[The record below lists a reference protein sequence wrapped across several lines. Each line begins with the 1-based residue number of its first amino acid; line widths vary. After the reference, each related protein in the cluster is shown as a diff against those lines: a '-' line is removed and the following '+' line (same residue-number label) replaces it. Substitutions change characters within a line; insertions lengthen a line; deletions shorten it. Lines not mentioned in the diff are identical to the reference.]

1 VNECA
6 TIKPCQHTC
15 TNTHGSYTCQCK
27 PCYTKLGTKCD
38 LRQCV
43 IGGKRCYRYHTIN
56 PVNYCQ
62 NCNSANKFGWTNDD
76 RLKCSDS
83 NACTRGDH
91 CVSGR
96 CVGTPF
102 SCLPC
107 EKCQSDTCKVKPG
120 YCVIVVN
127 GKKTCFNNKA
137 IRPGY
142 PCQQCDSNN
151 PYKWTSNNNL
161 QCSDNNVKTKNDR
174 CVSGVC
180 RGTPYSC
187 LPCESH
193 DGSGCPLKSV
203 HCVIQHNGQRT
214 CFANQNLK
222 PGNPCQWCNSAA
234 SKSTWSNR
242 NGVSCDDG
250 NKCTRSDTCKNG
262 QCTGT
267 AFSCNSH
274 CQTCN
279 GRDCS
284 QKPGFGFISG
294 KCTCRIS
301 GKDYSHQQI
310 NPANQ
315 CQWCN
320 LNDAASKPSGAWAN
334 RPSVPCN
341 DRNACTKKDLC
352 TKGKCVGQSY
362 SCQSSFP
369 SSSCI
374 KTSVCLG
381 DGRCND
387 IMRPTGTICRSAK
400 DGCDKPEKC
409 DGRLGSCP
417 ADVTDVI
424 TIKTGSVQ
432 FQNPTF
438 TAIASYQHVT
448 SSLYLRIAGFSITC
462 GVMKYKW
469 YLLDGSSACTTTSI
483 SRGVLPNTNT
493 KQVISGLNLQDNKN
507 YKIAIQAVDMRGA
520 ARPLVCT
527 SSIAV
532 DTSKPQVGW
541 VYDGNTKDID
551 YQSTKTITANW
562 GGFKTRHGIA
572 KYEWKVL
579 YTAFGS
585 SATSQLL
592 PFTSTGVV
600 PKASKTFN
608 NIVDGSRV
616 KVVVRAF
623 TKAGLYAD
631 STSDGVIVDL
641 SKPKPAKVYDG
652 SQARVDLKYAK
663 WTNTFSSNWDAF
675 TDSHS
680 GISHYEWAVKRQG
693 AGLIT
698 AFKSIGL
705 TRSVSASGLNLVS
718 GERYCAVVKGYNKAR
733 LHVDATSDCLLIDR
747 DPPRAGTIND
757 GLSKDV
763 QHQSNGNSISANW
776 NGFSDGAKGSG
787 IVGYQYKITNSKNN
801 EVVGWTSV
809 AKKTTITHSGLSL
822 TNGVKYYVTVKAMDA
837 VGLSTEVKTNGV
849 IVDTTRPVFTGKV
862 DVRGINDVH
871 NGKPCVY
878 VTSRTTLAVTW
889 RGFTD
894 GHSGLDRYE
903 WAVIP
908 AAQSIKPSDL
918 KRVSGSSLT
927 TSASFSG
934 LTLTD
939 GQLYRV
945 VIRAY
950 NRAFL
955 YTDASSVVVIPDST
969 PPQTGS
975 VSDGSD
981 RGVDIAYQTSLSFV
995 KATWTVFKEPDTGIR
1010 QYYYA
1015 IGSCIKGN
1023 YHITSNKFIPVSPS
1037 ISTSITL
1044 QKLTLINGQRYCTKV
1059 KAKNMAGL
1067 YSKEATSNG
1076 FMVDKTPPDIREA
1089 RVTDGV
1095 TKTDIDY
1102 QDDATVM
1109 SANWEG
1115 IRDHESG
1122 IKYFEYG
1129 VSRKRAGLP
1138 DVSPFKNVG
1147 LRTSARAT
1155 GLSLAED
1162 VYYVIVC
1169 AVNNAGLRTCLSSD
1183 GVLIDKTQP
1192 SKGIVNDGVL
1202 EPDVRYQSSLTSM
1215 AANWEGIWDLESQ
1228 IERFEWAIKDNTKDA
1243 NIALPYVDVGLATHV
1258 KNEQPLS
1265 LTNGKTYQVHLKV
1278 FNHAGRFR
1286 DMNSDGVTVDSTAP
1300 KPSRIFPGIP
1310 GNNDWIHHDSDKIF
1324 YTSTSLHI
1332 FAFWDAF
1339 IEPES
1344 EVWYYKWAIGTSK
1357 CGTQVQPF
1365 INIGRLTHAN
1375 STTSDLNFNDGTE
1388 YYVTVTSQNKANL
1401 VSHSCSEAFM
1411 MDKTPPST
1419 GSVNIGDADRHQ
1431 KHIGSDYIHVYWKG
1445 FDDRESG
1452 IDYCDISI
1460 TSSSS
1465 NVFITK
1471 SRDLP
1476 SGSVPVRKSMFI
1488 SGQVY
1493 KAVVK
1498 CVNKANLTALQ
1509 TSDPFTVDYTSPI
1522 PQGPIVAGVSRD
1534 NSMQYQSDTTSV
1546 TAAWPPFKDPESPIK
1561 EYWMA
1566 IGRSHLDDAVVSLS
1580 NVGMATQISR
1590 SNLKLVDGTTYYLTV
1605 YGVNAAGLN
1614 SSVQGLPLRIDVTPP
1629 VASNGSVMDGVGKDD
1644 WEYFNPKDP
1653 VAGHWETISDPESG
1667 ISKSRYCLGSKPYG
1681 CQIKGV
1687 TDISNQTTF
1696 NCKDCKIN
1704 PGEQVY
1710 ITVQVSNGAGLSTT
1724 MTSNGMLMDA
1734 SPPMMSNVID
1744 GDDVSG
1750 KDVDTALLHWN
1761 ISVSWQGA
1769 EDRQSGIVECKW
1781 QIVDDQDK
1789 EIFSFDIAGPYKLG
1803 SRQLV
1808 SANRSYSS
1816 VPFNSSRLYYNVIE
1830 CTNGAR
1836 IKAKA
1841 RSDGFRVVSIWP
1853 IPGIV
1858 RDGLTIGTDLD
1869 YLRSTKDVGT
1879 NWDAFKADSRD
1890 SVNNYAWSVGTKAGH
1905 QDVMKF
1911 KTAGL
1916 TLQDMVTLAPNEP
1929 DLNVLVPGNKYY
1941 ITVKGT
1947 SVSGLSSTQSS
1958 NGFIVDTTPPIKSH
1972 VKVTFVISDY
1982 SNRKI
1987 DLRIDWS
1994 GVSDNESGI
2003 LDSELCVG
2011 TTPGSCMTNK
2021 VSAGAASTAVL
2032 PSFTPVSLASYFIMV
2047 LVTNKAGLTTT
2058 MTSDKIS
2065 IDTSPPSR
2073 GQVIDGIGRDVNFMK
2088 TTHSMS
2094 IQWGG
2099 FEDKDTSVKN
2109 CTWRLIEQSASS
2121 DGSYFGNDT
2130 VVFEESVR
2138 SKGKATRGGLAL
2150 KPGSRYIN
2158 QITCANRDGFA
2169 ATSSSNGV
2177 VIDLTSP
2184 ISNTVI
2190 DGSDFPHDIDFTS
2203 ETSKFITAWK
2213 GFTDSESSIMGYR
2226 WALGTS
2232 PGKDDVISFRDVGKQ
2247 KQGKAENLTLSSGG
2261 PYYVTVE
2268 GTNQAGLSSQ
2278 GWSDG
2283 FIVDVSPPEILKLTR
2298 GFRSWLGPRD
2308 FISATWQSY
2317 DLQSQIKTTEYCIGT
2332 SPNGCQ
2338 TKPMT
2343 MLPHNSTNITC
2354 TDCTLHHLV
2363 KYYVTVRVWNQAGLY
2378 TVATTEKVQADFT
2391 PPLPGQV
2398 VPTDDVISCTSN
2410 CSLMSN
2416 ISGFTDQESGLNIC
2430 RFAIRNHDKRF
2441 ITSFVP
2447 FNPPTLASA
2456 RGLTLEHGQRYYTIV
2471 SCTNNVV
2478 LETKVSSDI
2487 GVLVD
2492 VTPPT

>member
-1 VNECA
+1 
-6 TIKPCQHTC
+6 
-15 TNTHGSYTCQCK
+15 
-27 PCYTKLGTKCD
+27 
-38 LRQCV
+38 
-43 IGGKRCYRYHTIN
+43 
-56 PVNYCQ
+56 
-62 NCNSANKFGWTNDD
+62 
-76 RLKCSDS
+76 
-83 NACTRGDH
+83 
-91 CVSGR
+91 
-96 CVGTPF
+96 
-102 SCLPC
+102 
-107 EKCQSDTCKVKPG
+107 
-120 YCVIVVN
+120 
-127 GKKTCFNNKA
+127 
-137 IRPGY
+137 
-142 PCQQCDSNN
+142 
-151 PYKWTSNNNL
+151 
-161 QCSDNNVKTKNDR
+161 
-174 CVSGVC
+174 
-180 RGTPYSC
+180 
-187 LPCESH
+187 
-193 DGSGCPLKSV
+193 
-203 HCVIQHNGQRT
+203 
-214 CFANQNLK
+214 
-222 PGNPCQWCNSAA
+222 
-234 SKSTWSNR
+234 
-242 NGVSCDDG
+242 
-250 NKCTRSDTCKNG
+250 
-262 QCTGT
+262 
-267 AFSCNSH
+267 
-274 CQTCN
+274 
-279 GRDCS
+279 
-284 QKPGFGFISG
+284 
-294 KCTCRIS
+294 
-301 GKDYSHQQI
+301 
-310 NPANQ
+310 
-315 CQWCN
+315 
-320 LNDAASKPSGAWAN
+320 
-334 RPSVPCN
+334 
-341 DRNACTKKDLC
+341 
-352 TKGKCVGQSY
+352 
-362 SCQSSFP
+362 
-369 SSSCI
+369 
-374 KTSVCLG
+374 
-381 DGRCND
+381 
-387 IMRPTGTICRSAK
+387 
-400 DGCDKPEKC
+400 
-409 DGRLGSCP
+409 
-417 ADVTDVI
+417 
-424 TIKTGSVQ
+424 
-432 FQNPTF
+432 
-438 TAIASYQHVT
+438 
-448 SSLYLRIAGFSITC
+448 
-462 GVMKYKW
+462 MKYKW

-541 VYDGNTKDID
+541 VYDGITKDFD

-572 KYEWKVL
+572 KYEWKVF

-608 NIVDGSRV
+608 NIVDGSKV

-623 TKAGLYAD
+623 TKAGLYGD

-652 SQARVDLKYAK
+652 SQTRVDLKYAK
-663 WTNTFSSNWDAF
+663 WTNTFSANWDAF

-698 AFKSIGL
+698 AFNSTGL

-763 QHQSNGNSISANW
+763 QHQSNGSTISANW

-801 EVVGWTSV
+801 EIVGWTSV

-822 TNGVKYYVTVKAMDA
+822 TNGEKYYVTVKAMDA

-934 LTLTD
+934 LTLAD

-955 YTDASSVVVIPDST
+955 YTDASSLVVIPDST
-969 PPQTGS
+969 PPQNGS

-981 RGVDIAYQTSLSFV
+981 RGVDITYQTSLSFV
-995 KATWTVFKEPDTGIR
+995 KATWTVFKEPHTGIR

-1102 QDDATVM
+1102 QDDVTVM

-1243 NIALPYVDVGLATHV
+1243 NLALPYVDVGLATHV

-1310 GNNDWIHHDSDKIF
+1310 GNNDWIHHDSDKVF
-1324 YTSTSLHI
+1324 YTSTSSHI
-1332 FAFWDAF
+1332 FAFWNAF

-1375 STTSDLNFNDGTE
+1375 STTSDLNFNDGIK
-1388 YYVTVTSQNKANL
+1388 YYVTVTSRNKANL
-1401 VSHSCSEAFM
+1401 VSRSCCEAFM
-1411 MDKTPPST
+1411 MDKTPPNT

-1431 KHIGSDYIHVYWKG
+1431 KHVGSDYVHVYWKG

-1476 SGSVPVRKSMFI
+1476 SGSVLVRKSMFI

-1509 TSDPFTVDYTSPI
+1509 TSDPFTVDFTSPI
-1522 PQGPIVAGVSRD
+1522 PQGRIV
-1534 NSMQYQSDTTSV
+1534 
-1546 TAAWPPFKDPESPIK
+1546 
-1561 EYWMA
+1561 
-1566 IGRSHLDDAVVSLS
+1566 
-1580 NVGMATQISR
+1580 
-1590 SNLKLVDGTTYYLTV
+1590 
-1605 YGVNAAGLN
+1605 
-1614 SSVQGLPLRIDVTPP
+1614 
-1629 VASNGSVMDGVGKDD
+1629 
-1644 WEYFNPKDP
+1644 EYFNPKDP

-1667 ISKSRYCLGSKPYG
+1667 VSKSRYCLGSKPYG

-1696 NCKDCKIN
+1696 TCKDCKIN

-1710 ITVQVSNGAGLSTT
+1710 ITVQVSNSAGLSTT

-1734 SPPMMSNVID
+1734 SPPVMSNVID
-1744 GDDVSG
+1744 GDDVSD

-1769 EDRQSGIVECKW
+1769 EDRQSGIVKCKW

-1841 RSDGFRVVSIWP
+1841 RYDGFRVVSIWP

-1972 VKVTFVISDY
+1972 VKVTFFIADF

-1987 DLRIDWS
+1987 DLRIDWP

-2021 VSAGAASTAVL
+2021 VSAGAATTAVL
-2032 PSFTPVSLASYFIMV
+2032 PSFTPVSLASYFVMV

-2065 IDTSPPSR
+2065 IDTSPPTR
-2073 GQVIDGIGRDVNFMK
+2073 GQVIDGIARDVNFMK
-2088 TTHSMS
+2088 ITDNMS
-2094 IQWGG
+2094 IQWSG
-2099 FEDKDTSVKN
+2099 FEDKDTSVNN

-2130 VVFEESVR
+2130 VVFEEPVR

-2150 KPGSRYIN
+2150 KPGSRYVN
-2158 QITCANRDGFA
+2158 QITCANRDGFT
-2169 ATSSSNGV
+2169 ATSTSSGV
-2177 VIDLTSP
+2177 VIDLTPP

-2190 DGSDFPHDIDFTS
+2190 DGSDFSHDIDFTS
-2203 ETSKFITAWK
+2203 ETSKSNETNDD
-2213 GFTDSESSIMGYR
+2213 TSSKQYQHNMYR
-2226 WALGTS
+2226 
-2232 PGKDDVISFRDVGKQ
+2232 
-2247 KQGKAENLTLSSGG
+2247 
-2261 PYYVTVE
+2261 
-2268 GTNQAGLSSQ
+2268 
-2278 GWSDG
+2278 
-2283 FIVDVSPPEILKLTR
+2283 
-2298 GFRSWLGPRD
+2298 
-2308 FISATWQSY
+2308 
-2317 DLQSQIKTTEYCIGT
+2317 
-2332 SPNGCQ
+2332 
-2338 TKPMT
+2338 
-2343 MLPHNSTNITC
+2343 
-2354 TDCTLHHLV
+2354 LH
-2363 KYYVTVRVWNQAGLY
+2363 
-2378 TVATTEKVQADFT
+2378 
-2391 PPLPGQV
+2391 
-2398 VPTDDVISCTSN
+2398 
-2410 CSLMSN
+2410 
-2416 ISGFTDQESGLNIC
+2416 
-2430 RFAIRNHDKRF
+2430 
-2441 ITSFVP
+2441 ITS
-2447 FNPPTLASA
+2447 L
-2456 RGLTLEHGQRYYTIV
+2456 GQGTFDYRLIKPDRYVFDYRLIKPDRYV
-2471 SCTNNVV
+2471 FDYRLIKPDRYVFDYRLIKPDRYVFDYRLIKPDRYVFDYRLIKPDRYVFDYRLIKPDRYVFDYRLIKPDRYVFDYRLIKPDRYVFDYRLIKPDRYVFDYRLIKPDRYV
-2478 LETKVSSDI
+2478 LQGIRTSV
-2487 GVLVD
+2487 GGG
-2492 VTPPT
+2492 